1 MKDNAWFVGWAP
13 CYKPEIVVA
22 VLWENVGVHGQ
33 FAAPIARDVMKAYF
47 DKKDRLA
54 EAEAAREKRNPA
66 TSLVSA
72 ILPVIKTAQTDKP
85 GRLKFTDMFQFAG
98 IKDFDWTMFFVSM
111 IICGLGVL
119 QIFSATHDT
128 VWQGSWWK
136 QMVYIAAGI
145 LLMWIATNI
154 DYHALMTQSWLLYFA
169 SIVLLIAVLI
179 IGKRAFGSTRWIALP
194 AGIHLQVSEF
204 AKIAIIL
211 LVARFLTELRTD
223 VLERRDLLKLAG
235 VIVLPMALIAKE
247 PDLGTALTYLPIL
260 AIGVF
265 LAGMPWKYWL
275 AIGVVARLLC
285 PSVSS
290 RCRAIKKPA
299 S

>member
-1 MKDNAWFVGWAP
+1 
-13 CYKPEIVVA
+13 
-22 VLWENVGVHGQ
+22 
-33 FAAPIARDVMKAYF
+33 
-47 DKKDRLA
+47 
-54 EAEAAREKRNPA
+54 
-66 TSLVSA
+66 
-72 ILPVIKTAQTDKP
+72 
-85 GRLKFTDMFQFAG
+85 
-98 IKDFDWTMFFVSM
+98 M

-154 DYHALMTQSWLLYFA
+154 DYHALMTQVYPLYIA
-169 SIVLLIAVLI
+169 SVVLLVAVLV

-223 VLERRDLLKLAG
+223 VLELRDLLKLAG
-235 VIVLPMALIAKE
+235 VILLPMALIAKE

-260 AIGVF
+260 AIGDFPRRDAVEV
-265 LAGMPWKYWL
+265 LAGDRRGR
-275 AIGVVARLLC
+275 AGGRAR
-285 PSVSS
+285 SVSP
-290 RCRAIKKPA
+290 RCRAIRRPA